1 MAWNYGI
8 NGFYDPFSNYGNPNG
23 FAGWDSPFVR
33 NDLSTQPGMERGV
46 YSRFLAENGFGG
58 QTNRDRFAQA
68 QFGPM
73 EDAYKA
79 ALLTNPNLNR
89 IDFYKQNFDAHAL
102 DNAYAALAP
111 SQRGQFAPAQTRWI
125 RF

>member
-1 MAWNYGI
+1 MAWNYGT
-8 NGFYDPFSNYGNPNG
+8 NGFYDPFSDYGNPSG
-23 FAGWDSPFVR
+23 EFGWGSPYVR

-46 YSRFLAENGFGG
+46 YTRFLAENGFGG
-58 QTNRDRFAQA
+58 NTMRDQFAQS
-68 QFGPM
+68 QFGRM

-79 ALLTNPNLNR
+79 ALMSNRDLNR
-89 IDFYKQNFDAHAL
+89 IDFYKQNFDSGAI

-111 SQRGQFAPAQTRWI
+111 SQRCLFAPGQTRWV